1 MRVVFDTNILISAL
15 IFPSGRAEAAVL
27 RVINGMD
34 EMIISREIIREVL
47 SVLAGKFGKDRE
59 ELSRIAVLLS
69 EIGKLT
75 VPSVRLRVLRDDP
88 DNRILECAVAGEAD
102 AVVTGDKAILALRE
116 FRGIRLLSLS
126 AYLAGNGWRF
136 GVNPIS

>member
-15 IFPSGRAEAAVL
+15 LFPGGCAEAAVL

-102 AVVTGDKAILALRE
+102 AVVTGDKAILALGE

-126 AYLAGNGWRF
+126 AFLAGN
-136 GVNPIS
+136 